1 MLEKVRYEWSKIDP
15 EAKGF
20 IPYREFW
27 MFTAKLLQI
36 YMGEEI
42 TAEKQDLKKLF
53 SSKEELLN
61 KMNIPIYEN

>member
-1 MLEKVRYEWSKIDP
+1 
-15 EAKGF
+15 
-20 IPYREFW
+20 

-36 YMGEEI
+36 YMGQEI
-42 TAEKQDLKKLF
+42 STEKQDLKKLF